1 MAGAA
6 IGELLQQVGCT
17 FVSQWLEVDQTMIQS
32 FADTTRD
39 WNFLHLD
46 PEQARA
52 AGFGGTIAHGFLTL
66 SLLAPLRM
74 LCDRPAFSGF
84 RAGVNYGLEGMR
96 FIAPVPAGSRIRGHF
111 TVESLAERS
120 PGHWLEDM
128 AVRVEIEGHERPALV
143 AHWLT
148 MYLE

>member
-6 IGELLQQVGCT
+6 IEEQLRQVGRT
-17 FVSQWLEVDQTMIQS
+17 FVSDWLTVDQATIS
-32 FADTTRD
+32 AFADATRD
-39 WNFLHLD
+39 WNFLHVD
-46 PEQARA
+46 PEKARE

-74 LCDRPAFSGF
+74 MCDRPAITGF

-96 FIAPVPAGSRIRGHF
+96 FIAPVPAGGRIRAHF
-111 TVESLAERS
+111 TVESLIERS

-128 AVRVEIEGHERPALV
+128 AVRVEIEGQERPALV

>member
-6 IGELLQQVGCT
+6 IAEQLQQVGRT
-17 FVSQWLEVDQTMIQS
+17 FVSQWLEVDQATIQS

-46 PEQARA
+46 PDKARA

-74 LCDRPAFSGF
+74 LCDRPAISGF
-84 RAGVNYGLEGMR
+84 RAGVNYGLEAMR

-111 TVESLAERS
+111 TVESLVERS
-120 PGHWLEDM
+120 PGQWLEDM
-128 AVRVEIEGHERPALV
+128 AVRVEIEGQERPALV